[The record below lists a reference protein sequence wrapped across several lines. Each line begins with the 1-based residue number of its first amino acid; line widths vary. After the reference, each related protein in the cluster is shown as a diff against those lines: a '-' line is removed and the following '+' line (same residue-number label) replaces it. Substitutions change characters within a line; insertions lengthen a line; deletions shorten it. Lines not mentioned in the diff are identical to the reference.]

1 MTEPVRLA
9 DYRGRPRFICFTR
22 AEMNQ
27 LLSLYSQRVSAG
39 EWKAYAFDVE
49 PGFAAFSVFRHAA
62 ADPIYTIIKTKTSS
76 GRHRPF
82 RLLQGERRV
91 KEGAALADVLAAIP
105 KGLHLI
111 KR

>member
-9 DYRGRPRFICFTR
+9 DYRRRPRFVCFTR

-27 LLSLYSQRVSAG
+27 LLALYSYRVAAG

-62 ADPIYTIIKTKTSS
+62 ADPLYTIVKAKSNR
-76 GRHRPF
+76 GRPF
-82 RLLQGERRV
+82 RLMQAGRRL
-91 KEGAALADVLAAIP
+91 KESAQIDDVLATIP
-105 KGLHLI
+105 KGLKLV
-111 KR
+111 KP

>member
-9 DYRGRPRFICFTR
+9 DYRRRSRFVCFDR

-62 ADPIYTIIKTKTSS
+62 AEPLYTIVKTKSRR
-76 GRHRPF
+76 GRPF
-82 RLLQGERRV
+82 RLLQGERRM
-91 KEGAALADVLAAIP
+91 KEGARIGDVLAAIP
-105 KGLHLI
+105 KGLHLV
-111 KR
+111 RR

>member
-9 DYRGRPRFICFTR
+9 DYRRRPRFVCFTR
-22 AEMNQ
+22 AEMNE
-27 LLSLYSQRVSAG
+27 LLVLYSLRVSAG

-62 ADPIYTIIKTKTSS
+62 ADPIYTVVKTKSNK
-76 GRHRPF
+76 GRPF
-82 RLLQGERRV
+82 RLLQGARRI
-91 KEGAALADVLAAIP
+91 KEGAALSDVLTALP
-105 KGLHLI
+105 KGLQLV

>member
-9 DYRGRPRFICFTR
+9 DYRRRPRFICFTR

-27 LLSLYSQRVSAG
+27 LLALYSRRVSSG

-62 ADPIYTIIKTKTSS
+62 ADPLYSIIKTKSNK
-76 GRHRPF
+76 GRPF
-82 RLLQGERRV
+82 RLLQGARRI
-91 KEGAALADVLAAIP
+91 KDGAQLADVLAALP
-105 KGLHLI
+105 KGLQLV
-111 KR
+111 KL

>member
-9 DYRGRPRFICFTR
+9 DYRRRPRFICFTR

-27 LLSLYSQRVSAG
+27 LLALYSRRVSSG

-62 ADPIYTIIKTKTSS
+62 ADPLYTIIKTKSNR
-76 GRHRPF
+76 GRPF
-82 RLLQGERRV
+82 RLLQGARRI
-91 KEGAALADVLAAIP
+91 KDGALLADVLAALP
-105 KGLHLI
+105 KGLQLV
-111 KR
+111 KL

>member
-9 DYRGRPRFICFTR
+9 DYRRRPRFVCFTR

-27 LLSLYSQRVSAG
+27 LLALYSRRVAAG

-62 ADPIYTIIKTKTSS
+62 ADPVYTIIKAKSNK
-76 GRHRPF
+76 GRPF
-82 RLLQGERRV
+82 RLLQGSRRV
-91 KEGAALADVLAAIP
+91 KDGAALVDILSALP
-105 KGLHLI
+105 KGLQLVKI
-111 KR
+111 

>member
-9 DYRGRPRFICFTR
+9 DYRRRPRFVCFTR
-22 AEMNQ
+22 AEMNE
-27 LLSLYSQRVSAG
+27 LLVLYSQRVSAG

-62 ADPIYTIIKTKTSS
+62 AEPVYTILKTKSNK
-76 GRHRPF
+76 GRPF
-82 RLLQGERRV
+82 RLLQGARRI
-91 KEGAALADVLAAIP
+91 KESARLADVLAALP
-105 KGLHLI
+105 KGLQLV

>member
-9 DYRGRPRFICFTR
+9 DYRRQPRHVCFTR

-27 LLSLYSQRVSAG
+27 LLSVYSRRVSAG

-62 ADPIYTIIKTKTSS
+62 AEPLYTIIKTKSRR
-76 GRHRPF
+76 GRPF
-82 RLLQGERRV
+82 RLLQGARRV
-91 KEGAALADVLAAIP
+91 TEAASLAEVLAALP
-105 KGLHLI
+105 KRLQLVTH
-111 KR
+111 